1 MNIGS
6 LIPPVNPAKL
16 TYPKRSEVAV
26 AGSEINKDAPEH
38 SYAELYE
45 KPSKQKERN
54 RREQSK
60 RRGQDRRK
68 KNIRPA
74 LDMRTSSDRRTS
86 TKRPRI
92 NISV

>member
-6 LIPPVNPAKL
+6 LIPPANPAKL

-26 AGSEINKDAPEH
+26 AGSEINKDAPER
-38 SYAELYE
+38 SQEELYD
-45 KPSKQKERN
+45 KVSQHKERN
-54 RREQSK
+54 RKERGK

-68 KNIRPA
+68 KDIKPA
-74 LDMRTSSDRRTS
+74 LDMRASSDRRES
-86 TKRPRI
+86 NKRPRI

>member
-6 LIPPVNPAKL
+6 LTPPVNPAKL

-26 AGSEINKDAPEH
+26 AGSEINKDAPDH
-38 SYAELYE
+38 SQEDLYE
-45 KPSKQKERN
+45 KLSQQKERN
-54 RREQSK
+54 RKQQGK

-68 KNIRPA
+68 KDIKPA